1 MPASFAGMAD
11 REPAASRTHS
21 FLLRV
26 DLSKGEARYFV
37 CDLRTGECRRF
48 ASGLALQR
56 FLALLKRTHRLQ

>member
-1 MPASFAGMAD
+1 MVE
-11 REPAASRTHS
+11 REPIASRTRS

-48 ASGLALQR
+48 ASAIALHR
-56 FLALLKRTHRLQ
+56 FIALLKRVHRLQ